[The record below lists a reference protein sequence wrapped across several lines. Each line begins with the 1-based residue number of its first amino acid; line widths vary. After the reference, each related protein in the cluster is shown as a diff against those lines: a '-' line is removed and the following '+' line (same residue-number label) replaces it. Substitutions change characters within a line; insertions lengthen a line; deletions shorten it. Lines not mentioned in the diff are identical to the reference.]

1 MEPVLPVEV
10 PDGVGVRVD
19 QSRQHGAVAQVHE
32 ARTGRHRSARGDA
45 HDATSHDYDVDVVL
59 GAASAVQNVRGADD
73 ESILS

>member
-19 QSRQHGAVAQVHE
+19 QSREDGTVAQIDDSR
-32 ARTGRHRSARGDA
+32 ARRHRSARGDA